1 MGFLMLYIEE
11 IQQYQVKL
19 NKTELNKK
27 FTATA
32 GSAITLKIK
41 KHILILLV
49 LNIFLRRLIS
59 L

>member
-1 MGFLMLYIEE
+1 MLYIEE
-11 IQQYQVKL
+11 MQQYQLKL

-32 GSAITLKIK
+32 GSGITLKIK
-41 KHILILLV
+41 KHILILLL